1 MAAGEIQTRRR
12 SDVVHEQLRQEIL
25 GGRLEPG
32 AAVPSERVLA
42 ERFGVN
48 RHAVREALKRLE
60 QAGLVQISQGGPTRV
75 LDWREH
81 GGLEVLLDL
90 IDDPGELPPEEL
102 LRAVLEL
109 RACIGTDAARR
120 CAVRAPVAARERIR
134 SLAAAVAAA
143 RAGGGSGADAAAA
156 DATAAVAAARAGDGS
171 GADAETRAQADATAL
186 AAYDE
191 LWREIVVGA
200 GNLAY
205 RLALNSLLAA
215 LASFPRLALA
225 LVPDDA
231 DRLHAL
237 GDALAA
243 GDPVAAE
250 TAARALL
257 EADEPPA

>member
-1 MAAGEIQTRRR
+1 MTSGESQTRRV

-25 GGRLEPG
+25 AGRLEVG

-90 IDDPGELPPEEL
+90 IDDPGELPPQEL

-120 CAVRAPVAARERIR
+120 CAER
-134 SLAAAVAAA
+134 
-143 RAGGGSGADAAAA
+143 GDAA
-156 DATAAVAAARAGDGS
+156 
-171 GADAETRAQADATAL
+171 TRAEVARLAGEVGLAEDPAATV
-186 AAYDE
+186 AAYDA
-191 LWREIVVGA
+191 LWREIVRGA

-215 LASFPRLALA
+215 LTSFPLLAAA
-225 LVPDDA
+225 LVPDDRA
-231 DRLHAL
+231 QLAAL
-237 GDALAA
+237 GDAVAD
-243 GDPVAAE
+243 GDAVGAE
-250 TAARALL
+250 AAARALL
-257 EADEPPA
+257 EADEPPD

>member
-1 MAAGEIQTRRR
+1 MATGDGTQARRV
-12 SDVVHEQLRQEIL
+12 SDVVHERLRQEIL
-25 GGRLEPG
+25 GGQLEVG

-90 IDDPGELPPEEL
+90 IDDPGELPPREL
-102 LRAVLEL
+102 VRAVLEL

-120 CAVRAPVAARERIR
+120 CAERADRATREQVARLAGEVARRGE
-134 SLAAAVAAA
+134 
-143 RAGGGSGADAAAA
+143 
-156 DATAAVAAARAGDGS
+156 AGD
-171 GADAETRAQADATAL
+171 AEGAL
-186 AAYDE
+186 AAYDA
-191 LWREIVVGA
+191 LWGEIVRGA

-215 LASFPRLALA
+215 LASFPLLAAA
-225 LVPDDA
+225 LVPGDGE
-231 DRLHAL
+231 RLAAL
-237 GDALAA
+237 GGAVAA
-243 GDPVAAE
+243 GDAGAAE
-250 TAARALL
+250 AAARAIL
-257 EADEPPA
+257 EADEPPR

>member
-1 MAAGEIQTRRR
+1 MTAGDIPARRV
-12 SDVVHEQLRQEIL
+12 SDVVHERLRQEIL
-25 GGRLEPG
+25 SGRLEPG
-32 AAVPSERVLA
+32 AAVPSERVLS
-42 ERFGVN
+42 EQLGVN

-75 LDWREH
+75 LDWRER

-102 LRAVLEL
+102 VRAVLEL

-120 CAVRAPVAARERIR
+120 CAVRAEPAARERI
-134 SLAAAVAAA
+134 AAL
-143 RAGGGSGADAAAA
+143 A
-156 DATAAVAAARAGDGS
+156 DATGAARDSGGAGDE
-171 GADAETRAQADATAL
+171 AAL

-215 LASFPRLALA
+215 LASFPRLAIA
-225 LVPDDA
+225 LVPA
-231 DRLHAL
+231 DRERLAAL
-237 GDALAA
+237 GDAIAA
-243 GDPVAAE
+243 ADPSAAE
-250 TAARALL
+250 SAARALL
-257 EADEPPA
+257 EADEPPR

>member
-1 MAAGEIQTRRR
+1 MAAGEIQARRV

-25 GGRLEPG
+25 GGRLAPG

-42 ERFGVN
+42 EQLGVN

-75 LDWREH
+75 LDWRER

-109 RACIGTDAARR
+109 RACIGADASRR
-120 CAVRAPVAARERIR
+120 CAVRASADARERIAA
-134 SLAAAVAAA
+134 LAAEVAAA
-143 RAGGGSGADAAAA
+143 RAPGG
-156 DATAAVAAARAGDGS
+156 AGD
-171 GADAETRAQADATAL
+171 ETAL
-186 AAYDE
+186 ATYDE

-205 RLALNSLLAA
+205 RLALNSLLGA
-215 LASFPRLALA
+215 LASFPQLAIA
-225 LVPDDA
+225 LVPDDP

-237 GDALAA
+237 GAALAA
-243 GDPVAAE
+243 GDPAAAE
-250 TAARALL
+250 AAARALL

>member
-1 MAAGEIQTRRR
+1 MAAGEIQTRRV

-25 GGRLEPG
+25 SGRLAPG

-42 ERFGVN
+42 EQLGVN

-75 LDWREH
+75 LDWRER

-109 RACIGTDAARR
+109 RACIGADAARR
-120 CAVRAPVAARERIR
+120 CAVRAPEEARRRIAALAADVAALRAPGGAGTATGGERR
-134 SLAAAVAAA
+134 AEADEASGHAGAA
-143 RAGGGSGADAAAA
+143 S
-156 DATAAVAAARAGDGS
+156 
-171 GADAETRAQADATAL
+171 AQAGERAL

-205 RLALNSLLAA
+205 RLALNSLLVA
-215 LASFPRLALA
+215 LASFPRLAIA

-231 DRLHAL
+231 ERLHAL

-243 GDPVAAE
+243 GDSAAAE
-250 TAARALL
+250 AAARALL

>member
-1 MAAGEIQTRRR
+1 MTSGDTQARRV

-75 LDWREH
+75 LDWRES

-90 IDDPGELPPEEL
+90 IDDPGELPPQEL
-102 LRAVLEL
+102 VRAVLEL

-120 CAVRAPVAARERIR
+120 CAERGDVATRAEVARLAEEVVRFGGE
-134 SLAAAVAAA
+134 AAV
-143 RAGGGSGADAAAA
+143 
-156 DATAAVAAARAGDGS
+156 
-171 GADAETRAQADATAL
+171 

-191 LWREIVVGA
+191 LWREIVRGA

-215 LASFPRLALA
+215 LASFPLLAAA
-225 LVPDDA
+225 LVPNDGA
-231 DRLHAL
+231 RLAAL
-237 GDALAA
+237 GDAVAA
-243 GDPVAAE
+243 GDPAAAE
-250 TAARALL
+250 AAARALL
-257 EADEPPA
+257 EADEPPR

>member
-1 MAAGEIQTRRR
+1 MTSGESQTRRV

-25 GGRLEPG
+25 AGRLEVG

-90 IDDPGELPPEEL
+90 IDDPGELPPQEL

-120 CAVRAPVAARERIR
+120 CAERGDAATRAEVAR
-134 SLAAAVAAA
+134 LAGEVGLAEDP
-143 RAGGGSGADAAAA
+143 AGG
-156 DATAAVAAARAGDGS
+156 V
-171 GADAETRAQADATAL
+171 
-186 AAYDE
+186 AAYDA
-191 LWREIVVGA
+191 LWREIVRGA

-215 LASFPRLALA
+215 LTSFPLLAAA
-225 LVPDDA
+225 LVPDDRA
-231 DRLHAL
+231 QLAAL
-237 GDALAA
+237 GDAVAD
-243 GDPVAAE
+243 GDAVGAE
-250 TAARALL
+250 AAARALL
-257 EADEPPA
+257 EADEPPG

>member
-1 MAAGEIQTRRR
+1 MTSGETQARRV
-12 SDVVHEQLRQEIL
+12 SDVVHEHLRQEIL

-48 RHAVREALKRLE
+48 RHAVREALKRLQ

-75 LDWREH
+75 LDWRES

-90 IDDPGELPPEEL
+90 IDDPGELPPQEL
-102 LRAVLEL
+102 VRAVLEL

-120 CAVRAPVAARERIR
+120 CAERGDVATRAEIARLAGETARLGGGAADGAAGDGATGDEATR
-134 SLAAAVAAA
+134 AAAV
-143 RAGGGSGADAAAA
+143 
-156 DATAAVAAARAGDGS
+156 
-171 GADAETRAQADATAL
+171 

-191 LWREIVVGA
+191 LWREIVRGA

-215 LASFPRLALA
+215 LASFPLLAAA
-225 LVPDDA
+225 LVPTDGA
-231 DRLHAL
+231 RLAAL
-237 GDALAA
+237 GDAVAA
-243 GDPVAAE
+243 GDPAAAE
-250 TAARALL
+250 AAARALL
-257 EADEPPA
+257 EADEPPR

>member
-1 MAAGEIQTRRR
+1 MAAADARGRRL
-12 SDVVHEQLRQEIL
+12 SEVVHARLRQEIL

-32 AAVPSERVLA
+32 AAVPSERVLS
-42 ERFGVN
+42 ERLGVN

-102 LRAVLEL
+102 VRAVLEL

-120 CAVRAPVAARERIR
+120 CAARATPSVRRRIAA
-134 SLAAAVAAA
+134 LAAEVAAA
-143 RAGGGSGADAAAA
+143 GG
-156 DATAAVAAARAGDGS
+156 AAARGAPVPARGAAASAAAEAAG
-171 GADAETRAQADATAL
+171 AEAAL
-186 AAYDE
+186 ARYDE
-191 LWREIVVGA
+191 LWRQIVVGA

-215 LASFPRLALA
+215 LASFPQLALA
-225 LVPDDA
+225 LVPDDPA
-231 DRLHAL
+231 RLGAL

-243 GDPVAAE
+243 GDPAAAE
-250 TAARALL
+250 AAARALL
-257 EADEPPA
+257 EADLPPR

>member
-1 MAAGEIQTRRR
+1 MTAGDNPARRV
-12 SDVVHEQLRQEIL
+12 SDVVHERLRQEIL
-25 GGRLEPG
+25 SGRLEPG
-32 AAVPSERVLA
+32 AAVPSERVLS
-42 ERFGVN
+42 EQLGVN

-75 LDWREH
+75 LDWRER

-102 LRAVLEL
+102 VRAVLEL

-120 CAVRAPVAARERIR
+120 CALRADPKARRRIAALAVATADARAP
-134 SLAAAVAAA
+134 
-143 RAGGGSGADAAAA
+143 GGGGGVGEPGAGDAA
-156 DATAAVAAARAGDGS
+156 
-171 GADAETRAQADATAL
+171 AL

-215 LASFPRLALA
+215 LDSFPRLAIA
-225 LVPDDA
+225 LVPT
-231 DRLHAL
+231 DRERLTAL
-237 GDALAA
+237 GEAIA
-243 GDPVAAE
+243 GADPVAAE
-250 TAARALL
+250 SAARALL
-257 EADEPPA
+257 EADEPPR

>member
-1 MAAGEIQTRRR
+1 MASGESTQARRV
-12 SDVVHEQLRQEIL
+12 SDVVHEELRQEIL
-25 GGRLEPG
+25 AGRLEAG

-75 LDWREH
+75 LDWRES

-102 LRAVLEL
+102 VRAVLEL

-120 CAVRAPVAARERIR
+120 CAERADAEARAEIARLAGEVARLGGGAAADP
-134 SLAAAVAAA
+134 AAAV
-143 RAGGGSGADAAAA
+143 
-156 DATAAVAAARAGDGS
+156 
-171 GADAETRAQADATAL
+171 

-191 LWREIVVGA
+191 LWRAIVSGA

-215 LASFPRLALA
+215 LASFPLLAAA
-225 LVPDDA
+225 LVPA
-231 DRLHAL
+231 DEAQLAAL
-237 GDALAA
+237 AGTIAA
-243 GDPVAAE
+243 GDPVSAE
-250 TAARALL
+250 AAARALL
-257 EADEPPA
+257 EGDEPPPPDA